1 MEWEEY
7 KEKKKIMLDYGGN
20 LQETNIKCPKC
31 KKFIY
36 KDIGMVLAS
45 YPPQYRYT
53 CMNCGWQDTYY

>member
-7 KEKKKIMLDYGGN
+7 KEKKKIMFDYGGN
-20 LQETNIKCPKC
+20 LQETNIKCPEC

-36 KDIGMVLAS
+36 KDVGIVLAS
-45 YPPQYRYT
+45 YPPQYRYV

>member
-31 KKFIY
+31 GKFIY
-36 KDIGMVLAS
+36 KDVGMVLATF
-45 YPPQYRYT
+45 PPEYRYT
-53 CMNCGWQDTYY
+53 CMKCGWQDTYY